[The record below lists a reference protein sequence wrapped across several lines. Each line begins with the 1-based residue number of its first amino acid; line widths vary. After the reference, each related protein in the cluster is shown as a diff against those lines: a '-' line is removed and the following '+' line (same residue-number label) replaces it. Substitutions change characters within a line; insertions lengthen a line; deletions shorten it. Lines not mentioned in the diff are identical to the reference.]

1 MSLRQEKV
9 SELIKRYA
17 AVFFESETDG
27 SSLITITDCQASES
41 LKHVRILISVFPT
54 KKEEATLEFL
64 KSKTMD
70 FRNYLKTKLKMK
82 FIPQVDVEID
92 KGEKNR
98 QRIEELLKQ

>member
-1 MSLRQEKV
+1 MTLRQEKM

-27 SSLITITDCQASES
+27 TSLITVTDCQATPS
-41 LKHVRILISVFPT
+41 LKNVRILISVFPT
-54 KKEEATLEFL
+54 KKEESTLLFIQG
-64 KSKTMD
+64 KTSE
-70 FRNYLKTKLKMK
+70 FRNFLKTKLKMK
-82 FIPQVDVEID
+82 FIPQVNIEID